1 MSRILKTIVIVVLWL
16 LTLILSASR
25 AVHVSAAPADESRQQ
40 ELYDRGSELLNKSDW
55 DSALEAF
62 AKAVAME
69 GRRAD
74 GALYWKA
81 YAQNKLN
88 RRGEAL
94 MTLEELR
101 RSFPESRWLDDSKV
115 LEVEIRQAGG
125 RSVVPEQD
133 DDEELKLVALNG
145 LMNMDPEK
153 AVPLLEKFLAG
164 SASPRLKEQA
174 LFVLVQTGSPRA
186 REIIGKIAR
195 GQASPDLQ
203 RKALEYLGVFGG
215 GDSRQLLKEVYGSS
229 SDASVK
235 RSVLQAFMISDD
247 TDSLLAAARA
257 EQDSELRLEAIQLL
271 GAAGA
276 REELAQL
283 YKAQTDVEVKEK
295 ILQALAICEGGKEL
309 MEAARTE
316 KDPRLRRA
324 AIQGLGLLDGDEA
337 GPFLISLYGSEKE
350 VEIRSAVLDALFL
363 QDNDT
368 ALIGI
373 ARKETDPRLRKA
385 AVEKLALMESEEATK
400 FMLEILNK

>member
-1 MSRILKTIVIVVLWL
+1 MSRILRTIVIVVLWL
-16 LTLILSASR
+16 LTFILSASR
-25 AVHVSAAPADESRQQ
+25 APAAAPVDESREQ
-40 ELYDRGSELLNKSDW
+40 ELYDRGSELLDKSDW
-55 DSALEAF
+55 DGALAAF
-62 AKAVAME
+62 AKAAAME

-94 MTLEELR
+94 KTLEELR

-125 RSVVPEQD
+125 RPVAPEKE

-153 AVPLLEKFLAG
+153 AVPLLEKFLSG
-164 SASPRLKEQA
+164 STSPRLKEQA

-186 REIIGKIAR
+186 REIVGKIAR

-215 GDSRQLLKEVYGSS
+215 GDSRRLLKEVYGSS

-247 TDSLLAAARA
+247 TDSLLAAARG
-257 EQDSELRLEAIQLL
+257 EEDSDLRLEAIQLL

-324 AIQGLGLLDGDEA
+324 AIRGMGLLDGDEA
-337 GPFLISLYGSEKE
+337 GPLLISLYESEKE
-350 VEIRSAVLDALFL
+350 LEIRSAVLDALFL
-363 QDNDT
+363 QDNDA